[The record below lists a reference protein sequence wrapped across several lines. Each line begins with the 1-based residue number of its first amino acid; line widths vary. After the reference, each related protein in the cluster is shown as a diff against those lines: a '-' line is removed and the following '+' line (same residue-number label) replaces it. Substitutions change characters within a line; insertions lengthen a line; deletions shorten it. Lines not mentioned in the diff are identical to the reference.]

1 MVIRGKEQPTIF
13 SNMRVR
19 EIYNAHYSIY
29 LYTYIHINSG
39 TLDFSEFAEMM
50 SDLKAEK
57 QIVEKRGANYSL
69 PPTLAQHFTQQ
80 QIAELKVHF
89 GECAIKVLLSL
100 LLLFIYLFSRKTC
113 PCLFYCFS
121 LICLKLMMFLVSEN

>member
-1 MVIRGKEQPTIF
+1 
-13 SNMRVR
+13 MRVR
-19 EIYNAHYSIY
+19 EKSYNADYSIY
-29 LYTYIHINSG
+29 ICVYMYIHMNSG

-89 GECAIKVLLSL
+89 GECTMNV
-100 LLLFIYLFSRKTC
+100 
-113 PCLFYCFS
+113 
-121 LICLKLMMFLVSEN
+121 